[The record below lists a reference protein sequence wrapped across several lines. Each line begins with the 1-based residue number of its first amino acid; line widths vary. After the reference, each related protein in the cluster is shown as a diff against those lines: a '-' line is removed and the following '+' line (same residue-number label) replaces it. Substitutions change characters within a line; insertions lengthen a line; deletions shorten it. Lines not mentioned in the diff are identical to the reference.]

1 VKPRPLK
8 LPAEPQRF
16 REIYAEA
23 RINGDMPSDCR
34 SVNEIL
40 ARVGDKWSVLVVS
53 LLGDGAMRF
62 SELRRLI
69 GGISQKMLTTTL
81 RGLERDGFVT
91 RTVTPTIPPRVDYEL
106 TSLGRDLLVPVRA
119 LSDWARR
126 NRSRVEKARARFD
139 QMAKS

>member
-1 VKPRPLK
+1 LKPRISQVTA
-8 LPAEPQRF
+8 PAPEF
-16 REIYAEA
+16 REAFSEA
-23 RINGDMPSDCR
+23 RINGHMPSDCR

-53 LLGDGAMRF
+53 LLGDGQMRF

-91 RTVTPTIPPRVDYEL
+91 RTVTPSIPPRVDYEL
-106 TSLGRDLLVPVRA
+106 TNLGQDLLVPVKA

-126 NRSRVEKARARFD
+126 NRTRVEKARARFD
-139 QMAKS
+139 QTAKS